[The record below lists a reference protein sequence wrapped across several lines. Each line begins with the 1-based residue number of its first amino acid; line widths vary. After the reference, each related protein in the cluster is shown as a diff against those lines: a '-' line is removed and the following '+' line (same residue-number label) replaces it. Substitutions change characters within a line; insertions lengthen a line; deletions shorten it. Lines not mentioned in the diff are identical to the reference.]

1 MLRSDSLMRKIAKDQ
16 FPLVHALSAIILA
29 STMLLLLSFPWQFFY
44 EVGAQDGEGD
54 IQTAADTNNGN
65 DNDDDDNSFIVIVP
79 ENAAW
84 SQSID
89 QRFNPSNITIP
100 VGAEVTWINEDE
112 SEHTVTSGNVA
123 NQVHERIYDGR
134 FYSGILG
141 SEGSFSHIF
150 NEPGVYPYFCSPH
163 PWMTGFVIV
172 DGSIQDADIQDED
185 EEEEEEDSAGDEEE
199 QDEDK
204 DNDDEDNNE

>member
-1 MLRSDSLMRKIAKDQ
+1 MRKIVRDSYPQ
-16 FPLVHALSAIILA
+16 VQTLLTIFIVS
-29 STMLLLLSFPWQFFY
+29 SMLLLVSWQLFNS
-44 EVGAQDGEGD
+44 VGAQDDEEEVADG
-54 IQTAADTNNGN
+54 QDTNDRNGN
-65 DNDDDDNSFIVIVP
+65 DDNSFAVIIP

-89 QRFNPSNITIP
+89 QRFNPLNITIP
-100 VGAEVTWINEDE
+100 VGAEVVWINEDE

-141 SEGSFSHIF
+141 SEDSFSHIF
-150 NEPGVYPYFCSPH
+150 NEPGIYPYFCSPH

-172 DGSIQDADIQDED
+172 DDHNADTQSDVERD
-185 EEEEEEDSAGDEEE
+185 TMDDEEE
-199 QDEDK
+199 QDEDG
-204 DNDDEDNNE
+204 DDGDDGDDE